1 MPVVTLYFNR
11 ISKLLGRKVPK
22 EKIISTL
29 PFLGL
34 DIEDETPDHIN
45 IEYIPNRPDF
55 STDYGIVTALQ
66 GLLEIKLGMPLL
78 RIKKGSDTIRVDS
91 SVGKIRPYIVAIKA
105 LGGKMDDETIRQII
119 TMQEDLH
126 NGIGR
131 RRKKISIGIH
141 DLDKIKFP
149 LVYKTVERTHRFIP
163 LNLQEELSILD
174 ILEKTET
181 GLAYKHLL
189 ESTNKVPLI
198 VDSMGNT
205 ISFPPIINSKLTE
218 VTCKSKN
225 LLVEVTA
232 NDKNAAEDAL
242 AVVTCALQNAGFKL
256 FSVQISG
263 PRNSTPKLESRKM
276 LLDPALVNGT
286 LGLGLTTSVMIKSL
300 RKNRLDAKVK
310 RKQILCLIPRYRT
323 DIFGPIDLVEE
334 VALGYGIENLNYS
347 IPQARTAGQ
356 KNKVTV
362 ALEAV
367 RDTMIGLGYLEVMN
381 FELVGKQVQYDMPK
395 RDSSNLISVADS
407 KSQEHKILRDM
418 LLPGLIDTLSRN
430 IHESYPQK
438 IFETGTV
445 FHRANPVSEEIHLAC
460 VSAHNDASYTEVK
473 SISQSLLKSGFDI
486 TCTTR
491 NSQSALFIE
500 GRTADI
506 LVNGKKIGIIG
517 ELSPEVLDNF
527 KMRVPAAGFEINL
540 SGVIFYLNIHTGS
553 QDK

>member
-11 ISKLLGRKVPK
+11 ISKMLGRKVSK

-34 DIEDETPDHIN
+34 DIEEETSDHIN
-45 IEYIPNRPDF
+45 VEYSPNRPDF
-55 STDYGIVTALQ
+55 STDYGVVTGLQ

-78 RIKKGSDTIRVDS
+78 KIKKGKNTIKVDS
-91 SVGKIRPYIVAIKA
+91 SVGKIRPYVVAIEA
-105 LGGKMDDETIRQII
+105 IGGKLDDETIRQII

-131 RRKKISIGIH
+131 RRKKVSIGIH

-149 LVYKTVERTHRFIP
+149 LVYKAVERTHRFVP
-163 LNLQEELSILD
+163 LNSQNAMAISE

-181 GLAYKHLL
+181 GVTYKHLL
-189 ESTNKVPLI
+189 ESNKVPIIMDLA
-198 VDSMGNT
+198 GNT

-218 VTCKSKN
+218 VTSKSKN

-232 NDKNAAEDAL
+232 NDKNAADDVL
-242 AVVTCALQNAGFKL
+242 AVVAYALQNAGFKL
-256 FSVQISG
+256 HSVRILG

-276 LLDPALVNGT
+276 LLDPALVNGM
-286 LGLGLTTSVMIKSL
+286 LGLDLTLSIMIKSL

-310 RKQILCLIPRYRT
+310 GKQILCLIPRYRT

-334 VALGYGIENLNYS
+334 VALGYGIEKMEYT
-347 IPQARTAGQ
+347 IPPAKSAGQ
-356 KNKVTV
+356 KNKTTV

-381 FELVGKQVQYDMPK
+381 FGLVGKQTQYDMTK
-395 RDSSNLISVADS
+395 RDSSGIISVADS
-407 KSQEHKILRDM
+407 KSQEHQILRDM
-418 LLPGLIDTLSRN
+418 ILPGLIDTLSRN
-430 IHESYPQK
+430 IHEPYPQK

-445 FHRANPVSEEIHLAC
+445 FHRGNPIHEEIHLAC
-460 VSAHNDASYTEVK
+460 ASAYNEVSYTEIK
-473 SISQSLLKSGFDI
+473 SVLQSLLKSGFDI
-486 TCTTR
+486 ACTTK
-491 NSQSALFIE
+491 NSQNSLFIE

-506 LVNGKKIGIIG
+506 LVNGKMIGTIG
-517 ELSPEVLDNF
+517 ELSPQVLDNF
-527 KMRVPAAGFEINL
+527 KMRVPVAGFEIKL
-540 SGVIFYLNIHTGS
+540 TGLIF
-553 QDK
+553 D